1 MSALRRHLPRS
12 DLTMNR
18 RVVRAMLATLAL
30 TAALAASVPSAAA
43 QSGPDLAVTVTA
55 DRRSANAG
63 RAVTYTITVA
73 NLGDTA
79 ATGVELFVGCDDNL
93 QCGAVGAIPA
103 TLEAGASATAT
114 MVAIA
119 NPCGLSLTRS
129 ATVRVAVRSASVDP
143 DLSNNSDLVTIRL
156 QKCHQR

>member
-1 MSALRRHLPRS
+1 
-12 DLTMNR
+12 MNR
-18 RVVRAMLATLAL
+18 RVVRAMLATLAVA
-30 TAALAASVPSAAA
+30 AALAASVPSAVA
-43 QSGPDLAVTVTA
+43 QSGPDLAITVTA

-73 NLGDTA
+73 NVGDTA
-79 ATGVELFVGCDDNL
+79 ATGVELFVGCSDNL
-93 QCGAVGAIPA
+93 QCGPVGAIPA

-129 ATVRVAVRSASVDP
+129 ATVQVEVRSTSVDP
-143 DLSNNSDLVTIRL
+143 DLSNNSDLVTIQL
-156 QKCHQR
+156 QRCHQR

>member
-1 MSALRRHLPRS
+1 
-12 DLTMNR
+12 MNR
-18 RVVRAMLATLAL
+18 RVVRAMFAVLCLA
-30 TAALAASVPSAAA
+30 AALATSIPSVAA
-43 QSGPDLAVTVTA
+43 QSGPDPAVTVTA

-63 RAVTYTITVA
+63 RTVTYTITVA

-114 MVAIA
+114 MVATA
-119 NPCGLSLTRS
+119 NPCGLSLTRL
-129 ATVRVAVRSASVDP
+129 ATVRVAVSSASVDP
-143 DLSNNSDLVTIRL
+143 DPSNNSDQVTIRL
-156 QKCHQR
+156 QRCHQR

>member
-1 MSALRRHLPRS
+1 
-12 DLTMNR
+12 
-18 RVVRAMLATLAL
+18 V
-30 TAALAASVPSAAA
+30 A

-73 NLGDTA
+73 NVGDTA
-79 ATGVELFVGCDDNL
+79 ATGVELFVGCSDNL
-93 QCGAVGAIPA
+93 QCGPVGAIPA

-129 ATVRVAVRSASVDP
+129 ATVQVEVRSVSVDP
-143 DLSNNSDLVTIRL
+143 DLSNNSDLVTIQL
-156 QKCHQR
+156 QRCHQR

>member
-1 MSALRRHLPRS
+1 
-12 DLTMNR
+12 MNR
-18 RVVRAMLATLAL
+18 RVVRAMLATLAVA
-30 TAALAASVPSAAA
+30 AALAASVPSAVA

-55 DRRSANAG
+55 DRRSANAA

-73 NLGDTA
+73 NVGDTA
-79 ATGVELFVGCDDNL
+79 ATGVELFVGCSDNL
-93 QCGAVGAIPA
+93 QCGPVGAIPA

-129 ATVRVAVRSASVDP
+129 ATVRVEVRSASVDP
-143 DLSNNSDLVTIRL
+143 DLSNNSDQVTIQL
-156 QKCHQR
+156 QKCHQQ

>member
-1 MSALRRHLPRS
+1 M
-12 DLTMNR
+12 MNR

-30 TAALAASVPSAAA
+30 AAALAASVPSAVA

-73 NLGDTA
+73 NVGDTA
-79 ATGVELFVGCDDNL
+79 ATGVEVLVGCSDNL
-93 QCGAVGAIPA
+93 QCGPVGAIPA

-129 ATVRVAVRSASVDP
+129 ATVQVEVRSASVDP
-143 DLSNNSDLVTIRL
+143 DLSNNSDLVTIQL
-156 QKCHQR
+156 QRCHQR

>member
-1 MSALRRHLPRS
+1 M
-12 DLTMNR
+12 TNR

-30 TAALAASVPSAAA
+30 AAALAASVPSAVA

-73 NLGDTA
+73 NVGDTA
-79 ATGVELFVGCDDNL
+79 ATGVELFVGCSDNL
-93 QCGAVGAIPA
+93 QCGPVGAIPA

-129 ATVRVAVRSASVDP
+129 ATVQVEVRSVSVDP
-143 DLSNNSDLVTIRL
+143 DLSNNSDLVTIQL
-156 QKCHQR
+156 QRCHQR

>member
-1 MSALRRHLPRS
+1 
-12 DLTMNR
+12 MNR
-18 RVVRAMLATLAL
+18 RVVRAMLATLAVA
-30 TAALAASVPSAAA
+30 AALAASVPSAVA

-63 RAVTYTITVA
+63 RAVTSTITVA

-93 QCGAVGAIPA
+93 QCGPVGAIPA

-129 ATVRVAVRSASVDP
+129 ATVRVEVRSASVDP
-143 DLSNNSDLVTIRL
+143 DLSNNSDEVMIQL
-156 QKCHQR
+156 QKCHQQ

>member
-1 MSALRRHLPRS
+1 
-12 DLTMNR
+12 MNR

-30 TAALAASVPSAAA
+30 AAALAASVPSAAA

-55 DRRSANAG
+55 DRQRANAG
-63 RAVTYTITVA
+63 REVTYTITVT
-73 NLGDTA
+73 NVGDTA
-79 ATGVELFVGCDDNL
+79 ATGVELFVGCSDNL
-93 QCGAVGAIPA
+93 QCGAVGAVPT

-129 ATVRVAVRSASVDP
+129 ATVQVEVRSASIDP
-143 DLSNNSDLVTIRL
+143 DLSNNSDLVTIQL
-156 QKCHQR
+156 QKCHQQ

>member
-1 MSALRRHLPRS
+1 
-12 DLTMNR
+12 MNR
-18 RVVRAMLATLAL
+18 RVVRAMLATLAVA
-30 TAALAASVPSAAA
+30 AALAASVPSAVA
-43 QSGPDLAVTVTA
+43 QSGPDLAITVTA

-73 NLGDTA
+73 NVGDTA
-79 ATGVELFVGCDDNL
+79 ATGVELFVGCSDNL
-93 QCGAVGAIPA
+93 QCGPVGAIPA

-129 ATVRVAVRSASVDP
+129 ATVQVEVRSASVDP
-143 DLSNNSDLVTIRL
+143 DLSNNSDLVTIQL
-156 QKCHQR
+156 QKCHQQ

>member
-1 MSALRRHLPRS
+1 M
-12 DLTMNR
+12 MKR
-18 RVVRAMLATLAL
+18 RVVRAMFAALTLA
-30 TAALAASVPSAAA
+30 AALAASVPPATA

-55 DRRSANAG
+55 DRQRANAG

-79 ATGVELFVGCDDNL
+79 ATGVELFVGCSDNL
-93 QCGAVGAIPA
+93 QCGQVGAIPA

-114 MVAIA
+114 MSAIA

-129 ATVRVAVRSASVDP
+129 ATVHVEVRSASVDP
-143 DLSNNSDLVTIRL
+143 DLSNNSAQVTIRL
-156 QKCHQR
+156 QKCHQQ

>member
-1 MSALRRHLPRS
+1 M
-12 DLTMNR
+12 TKR
-18 RVVRAMLATLAL
+18 RVVGAMFAALTLA
-30 TAALAASVPSAAA
+30 AALAASVPSAAA

-55 DRRSANAG
+55 DRQRANAG

-73 NLGDTA
+73 NVGDTV
-79 ATGVELFVGCDDNL
+79 ATGVELFVGCPDNL
-93 QCGAVGAIPA
+93 QCGAVGAVPA

-114 MVAIA
+114 MTAIA

-129 ATVRVAVRSASVDP
+129 ATVRVEVRSATDDP
-143 DLSNNSDLVTIRL
+143 DLSNNSDLVTIQL

>member
-1 MSALRRHLPRS
+1 
-12 DLTMNR
+12 MNR

-30 TAALAASVPSAAA
+30 AAALAASVPSAVA

-73 NLGDTA
+73 NVGDTA
-79 ATGVELFVGCDDNL
+79 ATGVELFVGCSDNL
-93 QCGAVGAIPA
+93 QCGPVGAIPA

-129 ATVRVAVRSASVDP
+129 ATVQVEVRSVSVDP
-143 DLSNNSDLVTIRL
+143 DLSNNSDQVTIQL
-156 QKCHQR
+156 QRCHQR

>member
-1 MSALRRHLPRS
+1 
-12 DLTMNR
+12 MNR
-18 RVVRAMLATLAL
+18 RVVRAMLATLAVA
-30 TAALAASVPSAAA
+30 AALAASVPSAVA

-73 NLGDTA
+73 NVGDTA
-79 ATGVELFVGCDDNL
+79 ATGVELFVGCSDNL
-93 QCGAVGAIPA
+93 QCGPVGAIPA

-129 ATVRVAVRSASVDP
+129 ATVQVEVRSASVDP
-143 DLSNNSDLVTIRL
+143 DLSNNSDLVTIQL
-156 QKCHQR
+156 QRCHQR

>member
-1 MSALRRHLPRS
+1 
-12 DLTMNR
+12 MNR
-18 RVVRAMLATLAL
+18 RVVQAMFAALFLA
-30 TAALAASVPSAAA
+30 AALATSIPPATA
-43 QSGPDLAVTVTA
+43 QSGADLAVTVTA

-63 RAVTYTITVA
+63 RTVTYTITVA

-93 QCGAVGAIPA
+93 QCGPVDAIPA

-129 ATVRVAVRSASVDP
+129 ATVRVAVSSASVDP
-143 DLSNNSDLVTIRL
+143 NLSNSSAQVTIRL

>member
-1 MSALRRHLPRS
+1 M
-12 DLTMNR
+12 MNR

-30 TAALAASVPSAAA
+30 AAALAASVPSAVA

-73 NLGDTA
+73 NVGDTA
-79 ATGVELFVGCDDNL
+79 ATGVELFVGCSDNL
-93 QCGAVGAIPA
+93 QCGPVGAIPA

-129 ATVRVAVRSASVDP
+129 ATVQVEVRSVSVDP
-143 DLSNNSDLVTIRL
+143 DLSNNSDLVTIQL
-156 QKCHQR
+156 QRCHQR

>member
-1 MSALRRHLPRS
+1 
-12 DLTMNR
+12 MNR
-18 RVVRAMLATLAL
+18 RVVRAMFAVLCLA
-30 TAALAASVPSAAA
+30 AALATGIPSVAA
-43 QSGPDLAVTVTA
+43 QSGPDPAVTVTA

-63 RAVTYTITVA
+63 RTVTYTITVA

-119 NPCGLSLTRS
+119 NPCGLSLTRL
-129 ATVRVAVRSASVDP
+129 ATVRVAVSSASVDP
-143 DLSNNSDLVTIRL
+143 YLSNNSDQVTIRL
-156 QKCHQR
+156 QRCHQR